1 MDDVVKSAAEF
12 VTRLLNE
19 NLPSEYKYHN
29 LMHAREV
36 FEAVTELGKNS
47 NLSEEELEIIQIAA
61 WFHDT
66 GFVKGNLDHENNS
79 IKILKEFLGNIS
91 YPEGKINRISDIII
105 MTEMGAM
112 PNNLSERIIRDADI
126 LHVGKEEFFSK
137 SLTLKSE
144 WENIDHKKFTDLEW
158 LQASLDFINRT
169 LFFTDYANS
178 KYETGRQKNISSLK
192 EMIEKL
198 NPS

>member
-1 MDDVVKSAAEF
+1 MDNVVKFAAEF

-29 LMHAREV
+29 LIHAREV

-47 NLSEEELEIIQIAA
+47 NLSDEELEIIQIAA

-66 GFVKGNLDHENNS
+66 GFVKGHLNHENSS

-91 YPEGKINRISDIII
+91 YPEGKIDRISDIII
-105 MTEMGAM
+105 MTEMGAT

-126 LHVGKEEFFSK
+126 LHVGKEEFYSK

-144 WENIDHKKFTDLEW
+144 WENFDHKKFTDLEW
-158 LQASLDFINRT
+158 LQASMDFINRT

-178 KYETGRQKNISSLK
+178 KYEAGRQKNISSLK

-198 NPS
+198 NS